1 MLIQSGRTVPLKNVF
16 FTLLREI
23 SYKRSKTRREEDN
36 LVETTEV
43 EGSRTRTLRR
53 LAQLAKRW
61 EGMIGTV
68 TEVGIRQAVP
78 AVLD

>member
-1 MLIQSGRTVPLKNVF
+1 MQIQSGRTVRLKNVF

-23 SYKRSKTRREEDN
+23 SYKRRKTRREKGN
-36 LVETTEV
+36 LAETTKV

-61 EGMIGTV
+61 EGLIGTV
-68 TEVGIRQAVP
+68 MEVGIRQAVP